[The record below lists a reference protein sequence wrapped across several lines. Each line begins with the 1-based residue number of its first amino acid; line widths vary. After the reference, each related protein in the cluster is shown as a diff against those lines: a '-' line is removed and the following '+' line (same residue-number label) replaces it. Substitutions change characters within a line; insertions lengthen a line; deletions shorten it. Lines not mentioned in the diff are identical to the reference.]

1 MWRVRVD
8 RRDWSIVAESP
19 PDDVAWL
26 EIESETMIRI
36 WSASFRIPIGWYER
50 AWLHD
55 SGWIRDPRF
64 AGVRTVLRE
73 LIIAT
78 PALPRVAVI
87 RLLANL
93 ESRGAIAPVQVSA
106 GAPIQ

>member
-8 RRDWSIVAESP
+8 RRDCSVVAESP

-26 EIESETMIRI
+26 EIESETMIRL
-36 WSASFRIPIGWYER
+36 WSASFRLPLGWYER

-55 SGWIRDPRF
+55 NGWIRDRRF

-73 LIIAT
+73 LIVAT

-87 RLLANL
+87 RIISDL
-93 ESRGAIAPVQVSA
+93 ENRWAIAPVPVQVR
-106 GAPIQ
+106 